1 MIFIFYLLLFKMITS
16 SFEALKLFVSTSG
29 LERTLTKKQT
39 LCQKNIGQKYD
50 TNSAKTAVSGLST
63 NKIRQFESFLPIK
76 KLPDKQ

>member
-1 MIFIFYLLLFKMITS
+1 MITS

-50 TNSAKTAVSGLST
+50 TNSAKTAVSELPT